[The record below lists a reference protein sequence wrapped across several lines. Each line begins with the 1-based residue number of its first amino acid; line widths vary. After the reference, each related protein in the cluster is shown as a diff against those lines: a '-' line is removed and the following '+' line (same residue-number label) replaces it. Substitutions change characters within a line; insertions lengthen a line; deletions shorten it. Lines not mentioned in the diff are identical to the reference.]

1 MQNDIFL
8 FYFIYFLFYFYTSL
22 PHAQLKKQ
30 LMIFWRELLILK
42 EKASLLPIIFAPSGR
57 MIRRQRGTRTSPVE
71 ELGLAIDF
79 LIDNIYFRTFW
90 KLGFPAGYWYTHG
103 HQQCTFVG

>member
-1 MQNDIFL
+1 MQNDILL

-22 PHAQLKKQ
+22 PHAQLKQQ

-57 MIRRQRGTRTSPVE
+57 MIRRQGGTRTSPSLTVP
-71 ELGLAIDF
+71 IN
-79 LIDNIYFRTFW
+79 LIKCQIFHSS
-90 KLGFPAGYWYTHG
+90 GG
-103 HQQCTFVG
+103 